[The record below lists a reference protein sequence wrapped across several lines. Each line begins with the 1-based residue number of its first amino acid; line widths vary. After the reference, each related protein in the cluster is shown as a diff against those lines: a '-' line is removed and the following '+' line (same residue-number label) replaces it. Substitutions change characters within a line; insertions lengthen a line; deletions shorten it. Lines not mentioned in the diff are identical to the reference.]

1 MLLSLLATCMA
12 LHEPPGEDVVMFTLE
27 SVVSWP
33 EFDPSVKP
41 QRGDV
46 DQQASSSNFGQ
57 ISILRQ
63 VSL

>member
-1 MLLSLLATCMA
+1 MPLNLLATRMTG
-12 LHEPPGEDVVMFTLE
+12 HEPSGEDAVMFMLE
-27 SVVSWP
+27 SVVRWP

-46 DQQASSSNFGQ
+46 DQQASSSDFGQ